1 MQTALGACLRYHLAK
16 LGESDIAY
24 TVFAGVLIEESLMD
38 EMLYRFFADKLV
50 VIFRVIWWLVD
61 FHKVVF
67 HNTFSFNGRSVRGGL
82 LPLSGTSVL
91 AFHLAFLFAAL
102 LLAWHP
108 LFAFASVSVALAIN
122 PAWGN
127 HKGCSGGDG
136 GGFAAHGRHALRL
149 VSPCKTQGI
158 LLATHQP
165 ITS

>member
-67 HNTFSFNGRSVRGGL
+67 HNTFLSMVGESEGDCSPSQARQFLRFTLPFFLLPCFLLGIHCSP
-82 LPLSGTSVL
+82 LPLS
-91 AFHLAFLFAAL
+91 
-102 LLAWHP
+102 P
-108 LFAFASVSVALAIN
+108 
-122 PAWGN
+122 
-127 HKGCSGGDG
+127 
-136 GGFAAHGRHALRL
+136 
-149 VSPCKTQGI
+149 
-158 LLATHQP
+158 
-165 ITS
+165 